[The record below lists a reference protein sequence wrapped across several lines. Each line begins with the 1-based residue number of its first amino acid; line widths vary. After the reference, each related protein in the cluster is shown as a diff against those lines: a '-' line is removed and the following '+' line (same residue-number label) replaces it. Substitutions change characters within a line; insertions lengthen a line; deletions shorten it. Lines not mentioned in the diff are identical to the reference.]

1 MIRWIKCIL
10 KQCFGLPAPFNICM
24 MFEML
29 MFQISL
35 LNCVFCNEL
44 TLDRSRALSC
54 RSSEGSVVRGFVR
67 GSLVWSI
74 MGCFQYK
81 ESRKENKEEYLENM
95 PNLLTTQPKI
105 FQLIFAW
112 SKARISV
119 DLLGSP
125 LTSMTFAMSCSYSV
139 PTLPVPP
146 PAATVRW

>member
-1 MIRWIKCIL
+1 MHFKTVFWTSSSLQYMHGIWDIDVPDILIKLYVC
-10 KQCFGLPAPFNICM
+10 
-24 MFEML
+24 
-29 MFQISL
+29 
-35 LNCVFCNEL
+35 CNEL

-81 ESRKENKEEYLENM
+81 ESRKEKKEEYLENM

-105 FQLIFAW
+105 FQLIFVW
-112 SKARISV
+112 SKAWVRA

-125 LTSMTFAMSCSYSV
+125 LASMTFAMSCSYSV

>member
-1 MIRWIKCIL
+1 MDKMHFKTVFWTSSSLQYMHRIWDIDVPDTFIKL
-10 KQCFGLPAPFNICM
+10 Y
-24 MFEML
+24 
-29 MFQISL
+29 
-35 LNCVFCNEL
+35 VFCNEL

-81 ESRKENKEEYLENM
+81 ESRKEKKEEYLKNM

-112 SKARISV
+112 SKAWIRA

-125 LTSMTFAMSCSYSV
+125 LASMTFAMSCSYSV